1 MRPTEK
7 ILTSLN
13 LPVRDAYDLPTSRKR
28 FPDDGQYR
36 IEIPSCEGPRAM
48 EAVVAAARDHDV
60 AIHRVSQGSG
70 VMLQTD
76 DEIKRMLDL
85 GREHGIEVCLFVG
98 PRANWDVGVQ
108 AASASGKVLGSSL
121 RGVDQLAYGLDDV
134 RHAASLGIRSV
145 LVADVGQLFVLG
157 RMKAAG
163 DLPSDFVLK
172 ISVTLAAANPA
183 TARVLEDLGATS
195 INLPV
200 DLALPQIAAI
210 RQAIDAAIDFYVEA
224 PDDFGG
230 TVRHYEAA
238 ELVRVAAPIYLKY
251 GLRNAPGLYPAGQH
265 IESTVVAL
273 SRERVRRAAINLAML
288 ARQYPT
294 AEMSNVPVGQTAE
307 GRRQKAKGRKQK
319 AKG

>member
-1 MRPTEK
+1 MRSTET

-13 LPVRDAYDLPTSRKR
+13 LPARDGYDLPASRKR
-28 FPDDGQYR
+28 FADGGQYR

-48 EAVVAAARDHDV
+48 EAVVSAAREHAV
-60 AIHRVSQGSG
+60 GIHRVSQGSG

-76 DEIKRMLDL
+76 EEIGRMVAL

-108 AASASGKVLGSSL
+108 AASASGRVLGSSL
-121 RGVDQLAYGLDDV
+121 RGADQLAYGIEDV
-134 RHAASLGIRSV
+134 RHAAALGIRSV
-145 LVADVGQLFVLG
+145 LVADVGQLLVLG

-163 DLPSDFVLK
+163 DLPADFVLK

-200 DLALPQIAAI
+200 DLSLPQIAAI
-210 RQAIDAAIDFYVEA
+210 RQTIDAAIDFYVEA

-230 TVRHYEAA
+230 TVRHYEIA
-238 ELVRVAAPIYLKY
+238 ELVRVAAPIYLKF
-251 GLRNAPGLYPAGQH
+251 GVRNAPGIYPSGQH
-265 IESTVVAL
+265 LESTVLAL
-273 SRERVRRAAINLAML
+273 SRERVRRAAIGLALLRRYSPDAVASPL
-288 ARQYPT
+288 AVR
-294 AEMSNVPVGQTAE
+294 V
-307 GRRQKAKGRKQK
+307 
-319 AKG
+319 